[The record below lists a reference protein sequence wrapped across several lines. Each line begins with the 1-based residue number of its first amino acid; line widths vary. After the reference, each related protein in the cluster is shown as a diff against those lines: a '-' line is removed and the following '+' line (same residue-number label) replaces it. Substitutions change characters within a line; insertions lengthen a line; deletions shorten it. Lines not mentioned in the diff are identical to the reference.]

1 MVPVVFD
8 RGVGPRRPF
17 RSAAERWAVA
27 WLGFHG
33 RRRRPRIY
41 GEHRIDLEEH
51 TGQRRGWASGAF
63 ELDARK
69 AVKRYKT
76 FVATWQPAGGT
87 IRVVLVDEPTS
98 GPPTSA
104 PALPRRRPTSSGAW
118 PTAPAWRTPNQTT
131 PEGGGG
137 SARGGSF
144 ITGGTALPDRA
155 AWCGRRLDA
164 PPGGPACPTPPAAP
178 LPPAPDDAEPAPG
191 VGAPPGRPA
200 EATPR
205 PARPAPRPAPRGPRP
220 RGGRP

>member
-1 MVPVVFD
+1 MPLVFD
-8 RGVGPRRPF
+8 PGVGPRHPF
-17 RSAAERWAVA
+17 RSAAERWAVT

-118 PTAPAWRTPNQTT
+118 
-131 PEGGGG
+131 
-137 SARGGSF
+137 
-144 ITGGTALPDRA
+144 
-155 AWCGRRLDA
+155 
-164 PPGGPACPTPPAAP
+164 
-178 LPPAPDDAEPAPG
+178 
-191 VGAPPGRPA
+191 
-200 EATPR
+200 
-205 PARPAPRPAPRGPRP
+205 
-220 RGGRP
+220 